1 MKHQGQEKRLIKVF
15 APFVQD
21 GPFFFCKIFVL
32 DHIQLF
38 LLVYQKTGH
47 LFFRL

>member
-15 APFVQD
+15 VPSVQD